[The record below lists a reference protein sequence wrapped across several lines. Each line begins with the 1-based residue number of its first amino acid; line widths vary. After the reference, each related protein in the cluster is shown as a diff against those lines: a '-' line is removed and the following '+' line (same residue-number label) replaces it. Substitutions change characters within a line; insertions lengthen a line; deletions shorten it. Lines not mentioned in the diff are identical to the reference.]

1 MPGKIFRRY
10 PVNGQKSRSPWH
22 VRPFA
27 KAFGVSSRHPVASRR
42 RMAKAARREAKQG
55 QTTKAG
61 WSYEQSKAWLASALR
76 CSSKTIDIP
85 ARLWS
90 QPLEAWQIS
99 VRLTGVLQRSGIRVL
114 GDLHGRKVGDFAL
127 KRNCG
132 LKTLL
137 ELDSLVSAVASAKA
151 GARRAQSGVENALS
165 GGIGNGSRRR
175 ARHMRVGRRRVGH
188 ARASHQPSP
197 RFGVTSRPRLPRK
210 QPRQVAAAQQ
220 EGADLAIPK
229 SVCQLEFHELPM
241 TKHLGNVARSIGLR
255 TLGDLNGRSPLEL
268 LQCRGCGWRTLVE
281 IEQLIERAISGE
293 FDVASIDE
301 SMTAAELLTLLEQ
314 GIAKLSH
321 RERPFLLARIVG
333 LTFDEIGRRFG
344 FTRALAHQVV
354 MKALDNL
361 RKSWGPRVPRL
372 LETMKR
378 RCLSIPNASG
388 LTPVLLEQW
397 IGEASKSFRLSRKEQ
412 VRLIAALDK
421 HVPFSLD
428 QET

>member
-1 MPGKIFRRY
+1 MRIKIFRRY
-10 PVNGQKSRSPWH
+10 PVNGQKRRSPWH
-22 VRPFA
+22 VRPLA
-27 KAFGVSSRHPVASRR
+27 KAFGVSSRHPVGRRGDRR

-55 QTTKAG
+55 QTTKAS
-61 WSYEQSKAWLASALR
+61 WSYEQSKAWLALALR

-85 ARLWS
+85 ASLWS
-90 QPLEAWQIS
+90 QPLEARQIS
-99 VRLTGVLQRSGIRVL
+99 VRLTGVLQRSGVRAL
-114 GDLHGRKVGDFAL
+114 GDLHGRKVGDFAR

-137 ELDSLVSAVASAKA
+137 ELDSLVYAVASAKTEA
-151 GARRAQSGVENALS
+151 HRAQSGAVSSA
-165 GGIGNGSRRR
+165 GNGTRSRRP
-175 ARHMRVGRRRVGH
+175 ACHTGAGGRRNGD
-188 ARASHQPSP
+188 ARASHQASP
-197 RFGVTSRPRLPRK
+197 RLGVTSRPRLPKK
-210 QPRQVAAAQQ
+210 QSRQVAAAQQ

-229 SVCQLEFHELPM
+229 SVCQLQFHELPI
-241 TKHLGNVARSIGLR
+241 TKHLANVARSIGLR
-255 TLGDLNGRSPLEL
+255 ILGDLNGRSPIEL

-301 SMTAAELLTLLEQ
+301 SMAAAELLTLLEQ
-314 GIAKLSH
+314 GIAKLSR
-321 RERPFLLARIVG
+321 RERSFLLARIVG

-361 RKSWGPRVPRL
+361 RKSWGPRIPRL
-372 LETMKR
+372 LEMMKR
-378 RCLSIPNASG
+378 RCLAIPNASR
-388 LTPVLLEQW
+388 LTPALLDQW

-428 QET
+428 